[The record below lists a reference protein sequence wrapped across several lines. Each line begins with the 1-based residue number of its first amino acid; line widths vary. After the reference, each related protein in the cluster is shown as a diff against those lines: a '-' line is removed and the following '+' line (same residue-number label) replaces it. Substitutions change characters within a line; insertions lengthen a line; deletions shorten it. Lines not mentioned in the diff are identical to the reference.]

1 MRKLTAIIA
10 AGLISLCSSGVMAAS
25 YMGPISSDSQVAAA
39 PNTAYAVTMKSDPAP
54 GYKLEGSKLTV
65 LKGGDYFLIAA
76 AQLGGSGPGNIW
88 LWTRLNGKD
97 VPDSNSI
104 QNIPSKDF
112 TTVLV
117 SQGEMTLKAGDVVEV
132 MYQASA
138 PGLGLIATKPA
149 NMPAVPSMIFTI
161 FKN

>member
-1 MRKLTAIIA
+1 MFNFGCTRRADEAPATGVYGALT
-10 AGLISLCSSGVMAAS
+10 
-25 YMGPISSDSQVAAA
+25 
-39 PNTAYAVTMKSDPAP
+39 
-54 GYKLEGSKLTV
+54 
-65 LKGGDYFLIAA
+65 
-76 AQLGGSGPGNIW
+76 GPGKW
-88 LWTRLNGKD
+88 VRVNGKD

-117 SQGEMTLKAGDVVEV
+117 SQGEMTFKPNDVLEI
-132 MYQASA
+132 MYAASA

-149 NMPAVPSMIFTI
+149 GMPAVPSMIFTV